1 SGRKELEKQLRQK
14 NDDLT
19 EAQHI
24 SRLGMWRLD
33 TATGQ
38 VTWSGELL
46 EIFGFDPKGPSPSF
60 EERMKVYTQES
71 RERLAAAFTRI
82 KTDGTPFELELEIT
96 KPDGSHGWVW
106 LKGEAGKDEDG
117 KITSIRT
124 VLQDVTGRRQT
135 EQALRESEQRY
146 KVLHDAS
153 FGGLVIHDRKRILEC
168 NQGLSKITGYSYEEL
183 IGMEVLLLIAPESRE
198 TAAKHVGEDFEKPYE
213 VTCVR
218 KNGELYPA
226 RIEARMVPYK
236 GKTVRSVE
244 FRDITEQKKAEKA
257 LRESE
262 QRYRSLFE
270 YSGVGIGYYTTDGT
284 VISYNHKALERN
296 GGKPEDFVGKSMH
309 ELFTKEQAEL
319 YLSRIQKAANSA
331 KPLLYEDCVT
341 RGSKPEWYSSIY
353 TRVSGP
359 DGNVLGVQVSL
370 TDITEKKL
378 AQENIS
384 RQNELMAVLLK
395 LLPVGVF
402 MADAQTGKPLAVND
416 KGRELLG
423 RGVKPDANGNTL
435 SEDYKAYKAGTDI
448 PYPNEELPISLG
460 MKGIGSHIED
470 MEVERP
476 DGSRI
481 LLEVFG
487 TPVKDAQGKLWA
499 SLITFTDITAR
510 KQSEMNLIHMSSHDV
525 MTGLYNRRYFESILP
540 KLDTPEKLP
549 LSVIVF
555 DINGLKLVNDSFG
568 HEAGDL
574 FIVKAA
580 NAIQSACRPGD
591 VAARTGGDEFVLLLP
606 ATKGED
612 ALHIGNA
619 IKDAALKE
627 TVSNVGL
634 SLSYGY
640 ATKENPG
647 QSLNDVTANAENYMY
662 RYKLYENAGRKS
674 DTISVIM
681 KALFEKSPREEAH
694 SRRVS
699 AICKLIAAQ
708 LNFSEDDVNKMGIAG
723 LLHDIG
729 KIGAEEKILNKP
741 GPLTPEERKEME
753 KHAEASW
760 RILSSSV
767 EFKEL
772 AKYILHHHESWS
784 GGGYPQGVK
793 GQEIPL
799 EARIITLADSYDAM
813 TNARSYKPAM
823 SREAAIAEIV
833 EKSGIQF
840 DPELVDLFLNLRVD
854 DSKHDTAETE
864 KPEPAKAKKR
874 RTEK

>member
-1 SGRKELEKQLRQK
+1 
-14 NDDLT
+14 
-19 EAQHI
+19 
-24 SRLGMWRLD
+24 MWRLD

-244 FRDITEQKKAEKA
+244 FRDITEQKKAEKD

-331 KPLLYEDCVT
+331 KPQQYEDCVL
-341 RGSKPEWYSSIY
+341 RDSKPEWYSSIY